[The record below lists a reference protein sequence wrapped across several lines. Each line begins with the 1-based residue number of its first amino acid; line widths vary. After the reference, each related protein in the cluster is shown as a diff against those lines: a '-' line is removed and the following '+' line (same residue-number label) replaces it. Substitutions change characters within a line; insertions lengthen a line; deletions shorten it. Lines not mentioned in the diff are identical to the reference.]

1 MDRPTRSCGSPTS
14 GPGGGAS
21 PIVNP
26 VGQLV
31 PAPVLM
37 VPPPMLVPAG
47 PALLLLSQIPA
58 PTCALDTT
66 FSRCADPAGPVLVAW
81 TPPPPINTAQSPAT
95 PVLRPGHVT
104 AATAPA
110 AWAPPFTSDAA
121 PLFSAASA
129 ATAT

>member
-58 PTCALDTT
+58 PTRALDTT
-66 FSRCADPAGPVLVAW
+66 FSRCADPAGPVIVVW
-81 TPPPPINTAQSPAT
+81 TPPPPMRTAQAPAP
-95 PVLRPGHVT
+95 PVLTASPGPPPPAPT
-104 AATAPA
+104 AL
-110 AWAPPFTSDAA
+110 PPPS
-121 PLFSAASA
+121 
-129 ATAT
+129 